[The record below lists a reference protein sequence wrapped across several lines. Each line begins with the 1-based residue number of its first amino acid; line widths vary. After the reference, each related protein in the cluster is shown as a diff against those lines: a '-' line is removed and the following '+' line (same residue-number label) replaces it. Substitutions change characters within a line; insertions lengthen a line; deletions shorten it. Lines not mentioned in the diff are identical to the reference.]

1 VPVCLWF
8 RLGLVPVCIGF
19 RLGLGV
25 RILPRYCILIG
36 VVVRLRLRTMI
47 VTTTRVVG
55 LRLMVIPTARM
66 VLWIRLM
73 VVTTARRMVLR
84 FGPLR

>member
-1 VPVCLWF
+1 MCL
-8 RLGLVPVCIGF
+8 RF

-25 RILPRYCILIG
+25 RILPRYGILIG

-47 VTTTRVVG
+47 VSTTRVVG
-55 LRLMVIPTARM
+55 L
-66 VLWIRLM
+66 RLM